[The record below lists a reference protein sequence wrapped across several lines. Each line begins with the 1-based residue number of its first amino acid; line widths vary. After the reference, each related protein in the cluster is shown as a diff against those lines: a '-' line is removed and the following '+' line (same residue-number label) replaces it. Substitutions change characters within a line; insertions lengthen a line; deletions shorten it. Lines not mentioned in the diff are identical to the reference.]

1 MARLVTIHGLEET
14 VKKLEAIRRGYSAE
28 ALRPIFLR
36 GAETMARFIQA
47 GAPRRTGKLARSIVA
62 KLGRDRASVVAWA
75 LSDVDSI
82 TGLKRDAR
90 GRPYR
95 YPYIVEA
102 GSPVHVIKPR
112 KKGGLL
118 KIGNRYAAFA
128 IHPGFTARRFFSRG
142 VARGR
147 SVTRAQVMND
157 LQRIFQKA
165 AA

>member
-1 MARLVTIHGLEET
+1 MARLVRIEGLEET
-14 VKKLEAIRRGYSAE
+14 VKKLEAIRRGYAAE

-36 GAETMARFIQA
+36 GAETMARFIKA
-47 GAPRRTGKLARSIVA
+47 GAPRRTGRLERSIVA
-62 KLGRDRASVVAWA
+62 RIARDRNAVVAFA
-75 LSDVDSI
+75 LSDVNSI
-82 TGLKRDAR
+82 SGLKRDAR

-118 KIGNRYAAFA
+118 KIGNRYAAYA
-128 IHPGFTARRFFSRG
+128 IHPGFKPVRFFARG

-157 LQRIFQKA
+157 LKQIFTRA